1 MSVEERDGVNYGI
14 SALAYVNEKYAFIED
29 GETITPQQISI
40 LNLLKPPPTGLSAD
54 EVIVLINNQPV
65 SKLIVRWQP
74 VTGVSNY
81 MVNYRFDD
89 NNIVSATTSS
99 PDFEIFN
106 TKVGSYEVSVRSLN
120 AALEP
125 SATAATDTFNTIGKT
140 AVPAD
145 VTGVNG

>member
-1 MSVEERDGVNYGI
+1 MSVEEQDGVNYGI

-29 GETITPQQISI
+29 GQAITPQQISS

-65 SKLIVRWQP
+65 SKLIARWQP
-74 VTGVSNY
+74 VAGASNY

-89 NNIVSATTSS
+89 NNIVSTTTSS

-106 TKVGSYEVSVRSLN
+106 TKVGLMKYLF
-120 AALEP
+120 LL
-125 SATAATDTFNTIGKT
+125 
-140 AVPAD
+140 
-145 VTGVNG
+145 